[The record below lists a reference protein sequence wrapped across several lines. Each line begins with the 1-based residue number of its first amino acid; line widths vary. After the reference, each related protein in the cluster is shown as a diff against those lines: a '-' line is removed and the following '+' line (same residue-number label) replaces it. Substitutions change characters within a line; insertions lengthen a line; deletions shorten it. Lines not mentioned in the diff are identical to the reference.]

1 MVSRFVLLSTVLF
14 LISGCASTQL
24 NYNTM
29 DLASTTDDLLQ
40 RQVLHNLERFI
51 DSDAAIPAQIVIT
64 SGAASTTNSLTPSIS
79 APFANSV
86 VQSVTPG
93 KGVTGSQLTRPAIT
107 GSLSASDTWSQ
118 NWGFAPINDVY
129 QMRRLSALYRY
140 AIDGDAAAF
149 VQNYPPLFKSINI
162 TRPDC
167 LRDADGRVMI
177 TIKKTTA
184 SSGNQRD
191 VTLCAT
197 ATGQSGANGLS
208 AGATTVS
215 DVELVPDEHYLKGP
229 ACAVCMRR
237 HSSKTRL
244 VPNERL
250 QPAWLRWRNL
260 PGAGSRP
267 ERPPLPGDQPLG
279 TFGHHELFAAQGQG
293 SKFAEFTLFVLAAS
307 TQTDATSASNS
318 TSSAGGGK
326 GNKPGTQSLI
336 TPQGDVIPVVPSN

>member
-24 NYNTM
+24 NHNTM

-79 APFANSV
+79 APFAN
-86 VQSVTPG
+86 
-93 KGVTGSQLTRPAIT
+93 GVNGTQVTRPAIT

-140 AIDGDAAAF
+140 AVDGDAAAF

-162 TRPDC
+162 TRSDC
-167 LRDADGRVMI
+167 LRDAQGRVLI
-177 TIKKTTA
+177 TIKKTSA
-184 SSGNQRD
+184 SGNQRD

-208 AGATTVS
+208 VGATTLS

-237 HSSKTRL
+237 HLSKTRL

-250 QPAWLRWRNL
+250 QPGWLRWRNL

-267 ERPPLPGDQPLG
+267 ERLPLPGDQPLG

-293 SKFAEFTLFVLAAS
+293 SKFAEFTLFILAAS

-318 TSSAGGGK
+318 TSSTGGGK
-326 GNKPGTQSLI
+326 GNKPGTQTLI
-336 TPQGDVIPVVPSN
+336 TPQGEVIPVVPSN